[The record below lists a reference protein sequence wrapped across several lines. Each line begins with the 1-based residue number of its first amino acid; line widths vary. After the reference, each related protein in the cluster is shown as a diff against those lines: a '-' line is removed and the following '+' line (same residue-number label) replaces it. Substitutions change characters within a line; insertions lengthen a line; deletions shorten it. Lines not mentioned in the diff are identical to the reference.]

1 MNNFENENKEKFSS
15 VTLPRSIS
23 YFIDKMKLYRRLRN
37 VMKLYYYFV
46 KNYKMESCT

>member
-1 MNNFENENKEKFSS
+1 MNNFENENKEKFSN

-23 YFIDKMKLYRRLRN
+23 YFTDKMKLYRRLRN